1 MCEHF
6 TFKWVYTHHHFLGC
20 SCCCLAAPCCHSN
33 KVVRKFFSSQQKKN
47 NNNNTNFVIRCCLSF
62 FCCFFFN
69 FHAERLLIVVSKEM
83 ALCPGSFATSSDV
96 GSDHVYR
103 TANADPP
110 DASQVN
116 GSVSSAAVEWASPI
130 PPCFDQGHGGASVL
144 RALDST
150 PVHGDG
156 ASVKLDCAVVGK
168 HMVSPQAT
176 SKSLEIGTVDRTLA
190 GSSLKKHRFSEQ
202 KKGTETRKCLLLVW
216 YPTLTAALVTSMLLV
231 SV

>member
-1 MCEHF
+1 MGVHTPPFPWLLLLLPRCPLLPQQQSCEKIF
-6 TFKWVYTHHHFLGC
+6 FLTTKEKQQQQHEFRR
-20 SCCCLAAPCCHSN
+20 SLL
-33 KVVRKFFSSQQKKN
+33 FF
-47 NNNNTNFVIRCCLSF
+47 FLLL
-62 FCCFFFN
+62 FFN

-130 PPCFDQGHGGASVL
+130 PPCFDQGHGGASVS
-144 RALDST
+144 RVLDST

-168 HMVSPQAT
+168 HMVSPEAT
-176 SKSLEIGTVDRTLA
+176 SKSLEIVMVERILA
-190 GSSLKKHRFSEQ
+190 GSLLKQNCFPEQ
-202 KKGTETRKCLLLVW
+202 KK
-216 YPTLTAALVTSMLLV
+216 
-231 SV
+231 

>member
-1 MCEHF
+1 
-6 TFKWVYTHHHFLGC
+6 
-20 SCCCLAAPCCHSN
+20 
-33 KVVRKFFSSQQKKN
+33 
-47 NNNNTNFVIRCCLSF
+47 
-62 FCCFFFN
+62 
-69 FHAERLLIVVSKEM
+69 M
-83 ALCPGSFATSSDV
+83 ASRPGSFATSSDV
-96 GSDHVYR
+96 GSDHVHR

-130 PPCFDQGHGGASVL
+130 PPCFDQGHGGASVS
-144 RALDST
+144 RVLDST

-168 HMVSPQAT
+168 HMVSPEAT

-202 KKGTETRKCLLLVW
+202 KKRNGDTKVSPSSC
-216 YPTLTAALVTSMLLV
+216 LV
-231 SV
+231 SYTNGRSRHQHVAGVCVACLSSARNPVAGGNSVVAQGEGG